1 MSRVCM
7 GFVLGLVVAALW
19 GRGNGAQAGVSA
31 EAHLQSA
38 STAQVRVSPSGK
50 ARVRPLAG
58 PELGGAQSAFLALL
72 ELEPGAGV
80 PEHRDATEEFI
91 YFLEGHGTLF
101 VDGRVFEVQAGDT
114 VYMPAN
120 ALVRFEGGDA
130 PMKVLQVFAPPGPEA
145 KYDGW
150 PIAPGAT
157 D

>member
-1 MSRVCM
+1 MCL
-7 GFVLGLVVAALW
+7 GFIFGLVIATLW

-31 EAHLQSA
+31 KAHLQSA
-38 STAQVRVSPSGK
+38 GTAQVRVSPSGK

-58 PELGGAQSAFLALL
+58 PELGGAEAAFLALL

-80 PEHRDATEEFI
+80 PEHRDSTEEFVH
-91 YFLEGHGTLF
+91 FLEGHGTLH
-101 VDGRVFEVQAGDT
+101 VDGRSFDVQPGDT

-145 KYDGW
+145 KYEGW
-150 PIAPGAT
+150 PLA
-157 D
+157 DSD